1 MSKAREQVGGPPEQ
15 GGRRAFRH
23 RVWALALVLTLS
35 GCAKSYKVGDQVMVE
50 WEGAV
55 PYPAKILAVETP
67 GKYRVHYEGY
77 EPIWDESVPATR
89 IRGKYQGTPKHKP
102 PPPAKV
108 RARMP
113 QSAGATVQSVYKIAD
128 QVKVEWKSAFYPA
141 TIIAVLG
148 NERYRVHYD
157 GYDANWDEE
166 VDFARIQRK

>member
-1 MSKAREQVGGPPEQ
+1 VLVA
-15 GGRRAFRH
+15 
-23 RVWALALVLTLS
+23 VLTLS
-35 GCAKSYKVGDQVMVE
+35 GCSKSYRVGDQVMVE
-50 WEGAV
+50 WEGPL
-55 PYPAKILAVETP
+55 PYPAKILAVESP

-89 IRGKYQGTPKHKP
+89 IKGKYQGTVKQKP

-113 QSAGATVQSVYKIAD
+113 QTPGAAVQSVYKVGD
-128 QVKVEWKSAFYPA
+128 RVKVEWKGSFYPA
-141 TIIAVLG
+141 SIIGVLG

-157 GYDANWDEE
+157 GYDLNWDED